1 MPGKWRAKSTT
12 CWPVPLPSSTASPY
26 FSGEEPQQHRTDRL
40 MIAVKGRGVEPPVG
54 LNGSAIPA
62 EFNAIFR
69 HAGSCRS
76 PDREV
81 DLTCRTANR
90 KAGRIEADN

>member
-1 MPGKWRAKSTT
+1 MAGKIDDVLAGAAAEFK
-12 CWPVPLPSSTASPY
+12 CIAG
-26 FSGEEPQQHRTDRL
+26 FSGEKPQQHRTDRL

-81 DLTCRTANR
+81 DLTRRTANR
-90 KAGRIEADN
+90 KAGWIEADN